1 MFLPI
6 LETTHVNF
14 PIFEFLC
21 AKTIHESVLKL
32 SYIILLQIC
41 IVVRSLS
48 IEYSIK
54 EISLIVTT
62 IIPPIPAVAVFF
74 TVLEIPNIF

>member
-1 MFLPI
+1 MLHIHEPSTSVLLLIRITHQALTVFLPI

-48 IEYSIK
+48 IEYSI
-54 EISLIVTT
+54 
-62 IIPPIPAVAVFF
+62 
-74 TVLEIPNIF
+74 